1 MDRLVLCRDF
11 PSGTLVARPPAGV
24 NENEAPTIPMLAG
37 PDFSA
42 AAGDAARLFEL
53 FVDAV
58 DGGRRADKD
67 ELFRLA
73 GEQREELRLRI
84 EAYEELE
91 RLGRL
96 VRASWEG
103 STPAQAECVG
113 RFQIV
118 SQLGR
123 GGLSCVYLAE
133 DPRLSRRVA
142 LKVLSP
148 MVLDPVQ
155 TREWMLNEGR
165 SLARLEHPGIVR
177 VFELGHADEQAFI
190 AMEHVRGPSLAR
202 VLDWLRGG
210 AAAGDVGAQA
220 CGMALS
226 SLAARCRLGVS
237 IARALAYCHDQGVV
251 HRDLK
256 PANVLLESP
265 LNPRLIDFGLAHL
278 ERGRDN
284 GDAPLAHGL
293 FGTPA
298 YLAPEQVESS
308 RSGSDPRS
316 DQFSLGVLLYELFTL
331 HLPFV
336 RATRRETLEAVA
348 LAAPPSPRSLDP
360 TFPRDLELILARAL
374 ERQGADRYPSVAA
387 LADDLE
393 AFLGHHSI
401 SIATRGWP
409 GRARL
414 WLRRHRQRVV
424 FTAVGAALTLILLAG
439 QWAWLAHRERAA
451 LDERIATLEAGL
463 AGTTTAEGFRAILL
477 GLDSERR
484 RARALDSEWPEVMLI
499 GRSSTHV
506 DQAIERTAE
515 RMAAVIAAERR
526 ERQRKGFAYDLGP
539 WRAVLELEE
548 QLCPEGEHNVVER
561 TRGAVRFDPALGELE
576 LRLFQYGWI
585 DRLQLAGLHEVV
597 PREPLHAGTYRLLAS
612 DAQGALRREIDFQLH
627 PDEELWTLAAVPREP
642 PDQRGMLEVAVDEA
656 EVLRWMSQDGTI
668 PLEGLELDAADM
680 LGETRFWI
688 AREPVTWDE
697 LERFGQA
704 EPRWL
709 EECRKHR
716 RRLREL
722 YLSFVPA
729 DTDLSACD
737 GGSAPA
743 IVPWPLAQAYAQWN
757 GARLPVPLELA
768 LAKDRDGFAR
778 PPVASQVRYEWATN
792 PGDDPNEHA
801 MVPYDSRPA
810 PSPRPAGHAKRWFL
824 KVRGDEATPF
834 CAFRLAMTGRMRS
847 P

>member
-1 MDRLVLCRDF
+1 VLCRDF
-11 PSGTLVARPPAGV
+11 PSGTLAVFPSAGGNEAEAPNIAMLARP
-24 NENEAPTIPMLAG
+24 
-37 PDFSA
+37 DFNA

-58 DGGRRADKD
+58 DSGRRADKD
-67 ELFRLA
+67 QLYVLA

-103 STPAQAECVG
+103 STPAQAECIG
-113 RFQIV
+113 RFRIV

-142 LKVLSP
+142 LKVLSALA
-148 MVLDPVQ
+148 LDPVQ

-190 AMEHVRGPSLAR
+190 AMEHVRGPSLTR

-237 IARALAYCHDQGVV
+237 IARALAYCHGQGVV

-256 PANVLLESP
+256 PANVLLEGP

-278 ERGRDN
+278 ERGRD
-284 GDAPLAHGL
+284 GADAPLAHGL

-348 LAAPPSPRSLDP
+348 LAAPPSPRSLDSS
-360 TFPRDLELILARAL
+360 FPPELELILSCAL
-374 ERQGADRYPSVAA
+374 ERDPADRYPSVAA

-393 AFLGHHSI
+393 AFLEHRAI
-401 SIATRGWP
+401 SIASRGWP

-414 WLRRHRQRVV
+414 WLRRHRQRV
-424 FTAVGAALTLILLAG
+424 ALGAILFALTALLLAA
-439 QWAWLAHRERAA
+439 QWAWLAHSERATFSQRV
-451 LDERIATLEAGL
+451 DELEQGL
-463 AGTTTAEGFRAILL
+463 AGMGTPEGLRATLL
-477 GLDSERR
+477 ALGSERR
-484 RARALDSEWPEVMLI
+484 RAQALDAEWPEVMLI
-499 GRSSTHV
+499 GRSSTQV
-506 DQAIERTAE
+506 DRAIRAASERI
-515 RMAAVIAAERR
+515 AAVIEAQRR
-526 ERQRKGFAYDLGP
+526 ERQRKGFGFDLGP
-539 WRAVLELEE
+539 WRAVLDLED
-548 QLCPEGEHNVVER
+548 QLSPDSAVNAAER
-561 TRGAVRFDPALGELE
+561 TRGTVRFGPSLAQLE
-576 LRLFQYGWI
+576 LRLFQYARVE
-585 DRLQLAGLHEVV
+585 RLQLAGLHEIV
-597 PREPLHAGTYRLLAS
+597 PSEDLAPGVYRLLGYE
-612 DAQGALRREIDFQLH
+612 DGRLEREVDFQLRS
-627 PDEELWTLAAVPREP
+627 DEELWTLEP
-642 PDQRGMLEVAVDEA
+642 PPRPATEGLFEVAVDEA
-656 EVLRWMSQDGTI
+656 TARRWMSQDGS
-668 PLEGLELDAADM
+668 LSLDGLELDAIDM
-680 LGETRFWI
+680 LGETSFWI
-688 AREPVTWDE
+688 ACEPVTWGE

-704 EPRWL
+704 VPRWL
-709 EECRKHR
+709 EVCRAHR
-716 RRLREL
+716 RHLKEL

-729 DTDLSACD
+729 AANLEPCIED
-737 GGSAPA
+737 GAPA
-743 IVPWPLAQAYAQWN
+743 VVPWTVAHAYADWK

-768 LAKDRDGFAR
+768 LAKDLDAFER
-778 PPVASQVRYEWATN
+778 PADVMRLNYEWTSS
-792 PGDDPNEHA
+792 PGNDPNEQA
-801 MVPYDSRPA
+801 IVPYDSRPA